1 MSSKYSIQHGDVKKT
16 KLLLIGKTGDG
27 KSSLGN
33 FILKDNKF
41 ETSDDAKLVI
51 QETRGCYGEGDRS
64 DIFVIDTPGFDDSNG
79 GIKKDRQHMGEMVN
93 YIKEREGLQGIVIVL
108 NFTNP
113 KLADSIKTMIKMICN
128 IFPISDFWEHVCIVW
143 TKCYCYTPKKRLD
156 KEIESKKEKFL
167 PVFIELA
174 RETTGDEIVKIP
186 MFFVDS
192 CPDEEYDN
200 SRSEEEIEM
209 LLTWACSLPSLN
221 VERVVKNGIEN
232 EKVITEERE
241 EPHIISNDGT
251 NIEFLIEYM
260 RREKRIRDDGS
271 VTYSDWEVIKTKHK
285 IKPIP
290 KQYNKKS
297 KKGFFDLLE
306 NVCGALFELVMDGFG
321 INQILGISE

>member
-1 MSSKYSIQHGDVKKT
+1 
-16 KLLLIGKTGDG
+16 
-27 KSSLGN
+27 
-33 FILKDNKF
+33 
-41 ETSDDAKLVI
+41 
-51 QETRGCYGEGDRS
+51 
-64 DIFVIDTPGFDDSNG
+64 
-79 GIKKDRQHMGEMVN
+79 
-93 YIKEREGLQGIVIVL
+93 
-108 NFTNP
+108 
-113 KLADSIKTMIKMICN
+113 
-128 IFPISDFWEHVCIVW
+128 
-143 TKCYCYTPKKRLD
+143 RLD

-192 CPDEEYDN
+192 CPDEDDDN

-251 NIEFLIEYM
+251 NIEYEIEYL
-260 RREKRIRDDGS
+260 RREKRTKFDGS
-271 VTYSDWEVIKTKHK
+271 VTYSEWELIKTKHK
-285 IKPIP
+285 IKPIQ

-297 KKGFFDLLE
+297 KKRFFDLLE
-306 NVCGALFELVMDGFG
+306 NVGGALFEILMDGFG
-321 INQILGISE
+321 INQILGISEEESEEE